1 MDSGNAPLVPNEIP
15 LAANDADE
23 VVDVDLTDS
32 NDDDEAATS
41 VLEDESLTSNRP
53 RGVLRLLTDD
63 LDVPNTIGST
73 GRSRR
78 DTGGLLRMDSESQG
92 SSPAIVT
99 SNGVSLEAQEMRDS
113 SQAVQES
120 DCPEWMRSQWEVN
133 YKEAAIF
140 LEVSLQSAAA
150 PLV

>member
-23 VVDVDLTDS
+23 VVDVDLTDPDE
-32 NDDDEAATS
+32 DDAATS
-41 VLEDESLTSNRP
+41 VLEDETLTSNRP

-92 SSPAIVT
+92 SSLAIVT

-140 LEVSLQSAAA
+140 LEVSS
-150 PLV
+150 